1 MGLSDRGW
9 HLGMAC
15 WLAGALLPSQGR
27 GHHFH
32 LLAFEKVTLS
42 SGAW

>member
-15 WLAGALLPSQGR
+15 WLAGAPLPSLGK
-27 GHHFH
+27 GDIIFTCW
-32 LLAFEKVTLS
+32 LLRK
-42 SGAW
+42 